1 MTDTDTRAHHA
12 KRLMEDP
19 YLQEAFELVREAI
32 HVGFESLSPLDDTS
46 IQMNTFQIL
55 RLRLQVL
62 DSVWD
67 NLEHAIR
74 EQKIEAFN
82 REQLLGDVNAA
93 H

>member
-1 MTDTDTRAHHA
+1 MTDTDTRAHHC
-12 KRLMEDP
+12 KRLMDDP
-19 YLQEAFELVREAI
+19 YLQEAFNLVREAI
-32 HVGFESLSPLDDTS
+32 HEGFESLSPLEDTVV
-46 IQMNTFQIL
+46 QMNAFQIL

-82 REQLLGDVNAA
+82 LELTDAGNT